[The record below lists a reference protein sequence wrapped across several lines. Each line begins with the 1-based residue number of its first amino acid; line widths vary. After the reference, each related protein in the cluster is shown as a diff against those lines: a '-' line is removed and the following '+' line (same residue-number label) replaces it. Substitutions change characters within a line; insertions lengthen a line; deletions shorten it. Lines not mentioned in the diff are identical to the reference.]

1 MREDRHLLGGS
12 AYKIA
17 LNGVSMKKKLTNERR
32 LKNNSYLCIQLL
44 ILEQKKQYNI
54 KKVRTPKIAINRV
67 GK

>member
-1 MREDRHLLGGS
+1 
-12 AYKIA
+12 
-17 LNGVSMKKKLTNERR
+17 MKKKLTNERR

-54 KKVRTPKIAINRV
+54 KKARTPKIAINRV